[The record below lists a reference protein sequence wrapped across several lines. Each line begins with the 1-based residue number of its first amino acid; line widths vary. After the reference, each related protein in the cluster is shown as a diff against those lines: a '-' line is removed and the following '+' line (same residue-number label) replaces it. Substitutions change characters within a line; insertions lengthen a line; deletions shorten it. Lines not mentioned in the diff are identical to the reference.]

1 MEMKKLPSQH
11 KTKVFALV
19 MSFNTALMVS
29 GVITFI
35 NAPSTN
41 IFLQKWL
48 FNFLLGWPLVFL
60 SIILIGPPVTR
71 FVNLIVE

>member
-1 MEMKKLPSQH
+1 MNK
-11 KTKVFALV
+11 
-19 MSFNTALMVS
+19 FNLEEYRNEK
-29 GVITFI
+29 I

>member
-1 MEMKKLPSQH
+1 MKKLPSQY

>member
-1 MEMKKLPSQH
+1 MKKLPSQH

>member
-1 MEMKKLPSQH
+1 MKKLPGQY
-11 KTKVFALV
+11 KTKVFALM
-19 MSFNTALMVS
+19 MSFNTALIVS

-60 SIILIGPPVTR
+60 SIIVIGPLVTR
-71 FVNLIVE
+71 VVNLIVE